1 MSGDPQQIKN
11 PSRMHS
17 VIAVN
22 SEEIAES
29 VDLSE
34 SMSKKVTNNGLVWVI
49 NQLYLILDLNISLE

>member
-1 MSGDPQQIKN
+1 MSGDAQQIKN

-29 VDLSE
+29 GDLSE
-34 SMSKKVTNNGLVWVI
+34 SMSKKVTNNGLVC
-49 NQLYLILDLNISLE
+49 SF